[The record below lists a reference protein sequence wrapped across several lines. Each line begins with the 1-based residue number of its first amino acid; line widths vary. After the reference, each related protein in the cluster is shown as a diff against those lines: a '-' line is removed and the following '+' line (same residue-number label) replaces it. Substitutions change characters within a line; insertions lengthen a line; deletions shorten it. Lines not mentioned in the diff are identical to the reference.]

1 MQQSPIK
8 PRDAFVYFDDSRC
21 RGADLKLS
29 PSAVALITVGVK
41 MCKDKLMQ
49 AAGRMRAL
57 GKGQRVQLLGGEDIA
72 ERIRSASGLEAGS
85 PIRSRRVHT
94 ASTTTAV
101 YKSNITMKIV
111 VFVGLITLVRPS
123 LDLGTP
129 NVSKAMSKVMITY
142 VVRSV

>member
-1 MQQSPIK
+1 LQQSPIK

-94 ASTTTAV
+94 ASHSTTTAI
-101 YKSNITMKIV
+101 YKSKITMKIV

-123 LDLGTP
+123 LDLGHQ
-129 NVSKAMSKVMITY
+129 M
-142 VVRSV
+142 